1 VLLFTD
7 WTLLRLFPPLRA
19 MWAAIGT
26 QAKVAITGQNAKRV
40 LFGTINVRT
49 AHRTVYIGRRVGT
62 HDVQAFLLALRK
74 AYQRAG
80 TIWRLADRASGHT
93 AAATLALAKELR
105 IEFVWLPRQW
115 PELNAMDQLWKALK
129 HDVAANRQA
138 TSIDNLAERACQWV
152 LNLTPA
158 QARRTSGMASS
169 KFWLRS
175 LLQHIWQPTVVSREA
190 LRSSHRYVEAAHPNV
205 WRNSRKYGLSLRH
218 WSASSSGMALVPKS
232 PSAPQPPR
240 CEG

>member
-1 VLLFTD
+1 MLLFTD

-49 AHRTVYIGRRVGT
+49 ARRTVYIGRSVGT

-74 AYQRAG
+74 AYRRAG
-80 TIWRLADRASGHT
+80 TIWLLADRASGHT

-115 PELNAMDQLWKALK
+115 PELNAMDQLWKELK
-129 HDVAANRQA
+129 RNVAANRQA
-138 TSIDNLAERACQWV
+138 ASIDGLADRASQWV
-152 LNLTPA
+152 LDLTPA
-158 QARRTSGMASS
+158 QARRKSGMASS

-175 LLQHIWQPTVVSREA
+175 LSQNFWLPT
-190 LRSSHRYVEAAHPNV
+190 
-205 WRNSRKYGLSLRH
+205 
-218 WSASSSGMALVPKS
+218 
-232 PSAPQPPR
+232 
-240 CEG
+240 